1 MPSLAFTIDSVRAV
15 LRKAWKSTPGP
26 DGVIFRGSV
35 PAAAFRVWSA
45 GFPPTQRT
53 PTGDVSCKHRTAQQH
68 SSALP
73 FVLALHTR
81 QMMTFVG
88 PGGGMRGAGGTSK
101 SSTRRI
107 DHCVVSLAAGKQE
120 AVKLFVFE
128 AVAPPK
134 VPPAL
139 LEAAP
144 HRIETGV
151 SRSPGSHPLLNG
163 HHRCCLCPPPPS
175 SSSAALTLRHQDHPL
190 LRPLQ
195 RPHPASPAAHR
206 PRSL

>member
-1 MPSLAFTIDSVRAV
+1 
-15 LRKAWKSTPGP
+15 
-26 DGVIFRGSV
+26 
-35 PAAAFRVWSA
+35 
-45 GFPPTQRT
+45 
-53 PTGDVSCKHRTAQQH
+53 
-68 SSALP
+68 
-73 FVLALHTR
+73 
-81 QMMTFVG
+81 
-88 PGGGMRGAGGTSK
+88 MRGAGGTSK

-163 HHRCCLCPPPPS
+163 HHRCCLCPPPPLFQFRCS
-175 SSSAALTLRHQDHPL
+175 HPPPSGSPTATATATATPGVTGSPSPTVTVSPSGVLRRVGGPGGVGGGGGGYRQLQFVTVEPRRIPTDGTWALGDGVGVVAVLPPPPPVHVHCPQH
-190 LRPLQ
+190 
-195 RPHPASPAAHR
+195 
-206 PRSL
+206 